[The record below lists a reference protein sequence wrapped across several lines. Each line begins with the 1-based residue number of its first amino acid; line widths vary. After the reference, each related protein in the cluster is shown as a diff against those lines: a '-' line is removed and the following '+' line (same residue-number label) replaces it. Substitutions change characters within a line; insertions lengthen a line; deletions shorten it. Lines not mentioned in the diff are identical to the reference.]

1 MIQRIQSIFFLL
13 ASIFSLI
20 IIFCFPILSKDG
32 EFLYLSNGF
41 NYLRLLIFIS
51 AFLSFFAIFQFR
63 NRNRQRLISSFSR
76 LMITIFYILILLLY
90 REDNNLE
97 IGVFLYIVPFLLL
110 FLASFFIKKDDK
122 LIKGSDRIR

>member
-20 IIFCFPILSKDG
+20 IIFYFPILSNDS
-32 EFLYLSNGF
+32 EFLYLSSGF
-41 NYLRLLIFIS
+41 KYLRLLIFIS

-76 LMITIFYILILLLY
+76 LMITIFYILILLFY

-110 FLASFFIKKDDK
+110 FLASYFIKKDDK

>member
-20 IIFCFPILSKDG
+20 IIFYFPILSKDG

-110 FLASFFIKKDDK
+110 FLASYFIKKDDK

>member
-13 ASIFSLI
+13 ASVFSLI
-20 IIFCFPILSKDG
+20 IIFYFPILSKDS
-32 EFLYLSNGF
+32 EFLYLSSGF
-41 NYLRLLIFIS
+41 KYLRLLIFIS

-76 LMITIFYILILLLY
+76 LMITIFYILILLFY

-110 FLASFFIKKDDK
+110 FLASYFIKKDDK

>member
-1 MIQRIQSIFFLL
+1 M
-13 ASIFSLI
+13 
-20 IIFCFPILSKDG
+20 
-32 EFLYLSNGF
+32 YLSNGF

-110 FLASFFIKKDDK
+110 FLASYFIKKDDK